1 MDMVLEQDLAA
12 VVRYIQDNVEE
23 GTKLYFDE
31 IPECFYVP
39 SVYFQVPFTAGRK
52 VTLRSFSVTMTMN
65 IWFMASA
72 DWDAYAKAADMRD
85 CIMLDNCVI
94 PVVDKSGN
102 KTGRALRV
110 TPPDTRK
117 IDEGIVQLSFSFDT
131 YFHPG
136 KEKTKMQKFYTAW
149 RNARQMY
156 DG

>member
-12 VVRYIQDNVEE
+12 IVRYIQDNAEE
-23 GTKLYFDE
+23 GTRLYFDE
-31 IPECFYVP
+31 IPEDFYVP

-72 DWDAYAKAADMRD
+72 DWDAYAKVADMRD

-94 PVVDKSGN
+94 PVVDKAGN
-102 KTGRALRV
+102 ETGRALRV
-110 TPPDTRK
+110 TPPGTRR

-136 KEKTKMQKFYTAW
+136 GGKTKMQKFYTAW
-149 RNARQMY
+149 RNVRQMY